1 MRGLLRSLWAIL
13 GVLLFLLLLFI
24 STPWIVLN
32 MIVTPGARALR
43 RNIYF
48 LYHVFTPVFLRCIG
62 VRLRVEGLEK
72 IDVQRSY
79 VLVGN
84 HRSSLDFI
92 VNAAAFPGIYRYLA
106 KRELTKIP
114 VFGWVVKKMCLI
126 VDRESRLSRARSI
139 VALRQQ
145 LAEGWS
151 VFIYPEGSRNRTEE
165 PLGDFYEGAFRIA
178 LQTGTPIAIQTIV
191 NIRDISNTHNALD
204 LAPGCVRVVW
214 DGPVET
220 SNLSAEHAGE
230 LAQQVRQIMLQ
241 HLT

>member
-48 LYHVFTPVFLRCIG
+48 LHHVFTPVFLRCIG

-84 HRSSLDFI
+84 HRSYLDFI